1 MEKEAQAGELRERLR
16 RICLIEDTFTS
27 GKQFTRFNPAAS
39 KIRSALSIA
48 SKKDDEKK

>member
-1 MEKEAQAGELRERLR
+1 MEKEAQAGELREGLR
-16 RICLIEDTFTS
+16 RISLMEDAPAS
-27 GKQFTRFNPAAS
+27 GQFTRFNPAAS